1 MNYST
6 IVQMCAIKI
15 MVRDHSY
22 RSAGS
27 DYIFK
32 ELLNLQLTTVKW
44 NIIRHHFTGNL
55 DDDSSLLLNQETNQH
70 PHKTHK
76 ASSKF

>member
-32 ELLNLQLTTVKW
+32 ELLNLQLTTVK
-44 NIIRHHFTGNL
+44 
-55 DDDSSLLLNQETNQH
+55 
-70 PHKTHK
+70 
-76 ASSKF
+76 